1 MNLWFRLLATIVAT
15 FWKPRLAPP
24 LERSRL
30 RFRVWPSDLDT
41 NLHMNNGRYLTIMDL
56 GRPDLIVRMGIL
68 RPMIKYGW
76 MPVLTTNI
84 IRFRRELKMFEP
96 FELESG
102 IRYWQNTTFVM
113 EHRIRFVKGKRF
125 EHFYCDLRQIPISNR
140 PVQQSPGPMHEPV
153 VSSARHHCRYFL
165 ETAPCAAAGA
175 LTTALSRLAQ

>member
-1 MNLWFRLLATIVAT
+1 
-15 FWKPRLAPP
+15 
-24 LERSRL
+24 
-30 RFRVWPSDLDT
+30 
-41 NLHMNNGRYLTIMDL
+41 MNNGRYLTIMDL

-113 EHRIRFVKGKRF
+113 EHRIRFVKGKR
-125 EHFYCDLRQIPISNR
+125 
-140 PVQQSPGPMHEPV
+140 
-153 VSSARHHCRYFL
+153 
-165 ETAPCAAAGA
+165 AGA
-175 LTTALSRLAQ
+175 IAATALVKGGFYDRKERKFITMERLLQELGLTELTSPPLTPEIEALLAAEDALRSHDQADDPVEV